1 MGPQQ
6 KLRRHEIGSL
16 PDLTQSSQR
25 LSHLDVTQ
33 TSGIMMSP
41 SPFPPKMFPPTWNPN
56 YSGPSLPLLTDQ
68 SGYHYLRS
76 FGSTESELTGR
87 SVPFSGLVRPRTV
100 EPLQKL
106 GWHESGSLPDLTQS
120 SQRLSHLDV
129 TQPSGTMRFP
139 SHYTQKGS
147 GR

>member
-1 MGPQQ
+1 VGPLQ
-6 KLRRHEIGSL
+6 KFRWRGSGSF

-33 TSGIMMSP
+33 IFGLVMSHSPFSPEMVPPPGILTYFGVSP
-41 SPFPPKMFPPTWNPN
+41 SFPT
-56 YSGPSLPLLTDQ
+56 STAL
-68 SGYHYLRS
+68 
-76 FGSTESELTGR
+76 GSTKSGLTGR

-106 GWHESGSLPDLTQS
+106 GWRESGFLPDFTQS

-129 TQPSGTMRFP
+129 TQPSGIMRFP
-139 SHYTQKGS
+139 SHYTQKAS